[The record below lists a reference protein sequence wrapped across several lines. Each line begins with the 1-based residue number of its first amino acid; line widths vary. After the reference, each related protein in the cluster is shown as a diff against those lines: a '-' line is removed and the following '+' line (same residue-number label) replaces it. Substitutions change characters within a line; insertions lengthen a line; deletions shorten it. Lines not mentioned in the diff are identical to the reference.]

1 MNDAAQEPAPL
12 PRGVHAQGTPTLV
25 VEHGY
30 AGWRRQ
36 ALHALAAGWRPDAV
50 TWVERRPAQENGAAQ
65 MALDYSAP
73 AEAAA
78 CPAAAPSSLHNG
90 LASQAGTPEA
100 PSPPLPHAD
109 TTVRIS
115 TALARLLQDAAR
127 YRSPGRWAFL
137 YRVLW
142 RWRQG
147 DRAVASA
154 ADEDGRQLHA
164 MAKSVRRA
172 EHDMIAYVRF
182 HKRDTP
188 GTPEYLAWYEPDHD
202 VLAYAADHF
211 ARRMGRTSWL
221 IGTPHGAA
229 LWDGH
234 TLRLS
239 DAPADRAAIRAGA
252 TNDRAEPLWLAYYQ
266 NIFNPAR
273 LNEAALHRQMPVRFW
288 KGLPEGPLIP
298 GMIAQARN
306 GARRVAQAGTVGAM
320 PGKAVAV
327 DAQRAQPRRAAPSS
341 LDECRRCELWRQAT
355 QAVPGEGPATAR
367 IMLVGEQ
374 PGDQEDLAGRAF
386 VGPAG
391 QVLNDA
397 LRRAGV
403 PRDQVFLTNAVK
415 HFKWF
420 PRGKRRM
427 HKTPA
432 QREVEACA
440 HWLDQELAHVRPAV
454 IVTLGATALGAILR
468 HKASLR
474 DYLDAPVR
482 HGEGWLVATWH
493 PSYALRVDDPGARA
507 EIVEGI
513 ARAIARGWRLIDAAP
528 PQGPAALDG

>member
-1 MNDAAQEPAPL
+1 MPAP
-12 PRGVHAQGTPTLV
+12 ATATLI
-25 VEHGY
+25 VENGY
-30 AGWRRQ
+30 AGWREQ
-36 ALHALAAGWRPDAV
+36 ALRALARGWPPDAL
-50 TWVERRPAQENGAAQ
+50 TWVEHLPTPDGGTAQ
-65 MALDYSAP
+65 MALDYSAS
-73 AEAAA
+73 AGDAAG
-78 CPAAAPSSLHNG
+78 PSDAAP
-90 LASQAGTPEA
+90 ASEA
-100 PSPPLPHAD
+100 PCTAYTGAPEPDAPSASTGQAETP
-109 TTVRIS
+109 VRIS
-115 TALARLLQDAAR
+115 PALAGLLQDAAR
-127 YRSPGRWAFL
+127 YRSPRRWAFL

-154 ADEDGRQLHA
+154 ADEDGRHLHA

-172 EHDMIAYVRF
+172 HHDMIAYVRF
-182 HKRDTP
+182 HKRDRP
-188 GTPEYLAWYEPDHD
+188 GIPEYLAWYEPDHD
-202 VLAYAADHF
+202 VLAAAAEHF
-211 ARRMGRTSWL
+211 ARRMGRSSWL

-229 LWDGH
+229 LWDGS

-239 DAPADRAAIRAGA
+239 GAPADAAAIRASA
-252 TNDRAEPLWLAYYQ
+252 ANDQAEPLWLAYYR
-266 NIFNPAR
+266 NVFNPAR

-320 PGKAVAV
+320 SGKAVAV
-327 DAQRAQPRRAAPSS
+327 DAQRAQPLRAAPSS

-355 QAVPGEGPATAR
+355 QAVPGEGPAAAR

-374 PGDQEDLAGRAF
+374 PGDHEDLAGRAF

-397 LRRAGV
+397 LHRAGV
-403 PRDQVFLTNAVK
+403 PRGDVFLTNAVK

-432 QREVEACA
+432 QREVDACA
-440 HWLDQELAHVRPAV
+440 HWLDQELARVRPAV
-454 IVTLGATALGAILR
+454 IITLGATALGAVLR

-482 HGEGWLVATWH
+482 HGDAWLVATWH
-493 PSYALRVDDPGARA
+493 PSYALRVDDASARE
-507 EIVEGI
+507 EIVDGI
-513 ARAIARGWRLIDAAP
+513 ARAIARGRQLLAAP
-528 PQGPAALDG
+528 PSSAGAAGHG